1 MDLDEYGP
9 VPGRCRKGYKKN
21 NMCHKTMKSSSLT
34 TNNTL
39 KVPPEQ
45 YGPVPGRCRKG
56 YKKNNMC
63 YKTMKSSS
71 PKKNITL
78 KATQAEDTKPEQEVK
93 EEEQEEVKE
102 EEEEPEEEK
111 EEEKEEEPEEEQEEV
126 KEEEEKDTPGFGSFV
141 AKVINKMISPSKPS
155 ESEKVESMNLSPEMS
170 KILTNKDTPM
180 SEDKKLKTK
189 QLKIVTPTKMTMY
202 NEAFIKLLQELETF
216 RRSTGEPFRA
226 RAYHKAA
233 ETIMLI
239 EDPITSIEQVK
250 GKPGIGKTIL
260 DKLQEYLDTGEIA
273 VLKKHRNNPIHTFTK
288 IYGVGPKKAQAFIN
302 LGINSLDELR
312 EQQDLLTTSQK
323 LGLQYFDDLQLR
335 IPRAEIEAYKQ
346 IFDEVFDYENAEYH
360 IVGSYRRGVEESGDI
375 DVILTNNKPS
385 ILKDFVK
392 RLKSKGLIL
401 HILANGAKKNLVIGQ
416 LDGKPARRL
425 DFLYS
430 PREEYPFALL
440 YFTGSATFNVMMR
453 QKALDMSYTLNEHGF
468 HKMVGKVKGEKVN
481 EPFTS
486 EKDIFDFLNIEYKE
500 PTERKNAVIHEI
512 PDQEED
518 EEEDEPEED
527 EPEEDEQEEDEP
539 EDEKEDEQE
548 DEPEEDEP
556 EDEKEDEPEE
566 DEPEEDEPEEVP
578 DEKPVRVK
586 KNTTLKKYP
595 KEVINVKELLAN
607 FKTVGINVL
616 QGLSSDTLASMITY
630 ANDRYYNSSSPVL
643 SDNQFD
649 IIKEFLEKKD
659 PKNMALKEIG
669 APVGRKKVD
678 LPYEMWSMDKIKP
691 TTDALDKWK
700 KKYVDPESYV
710 ISAKLDG
717 VSGLYVL
724 DKSGASLYTRG
735 NGKVGQKIDHLIPY
749 LSLPTDL
756 GEHETLVI
764 RGEFLISKENFENN
778 FVGASNPR
786 NTVSGLVNS
795 LTIDA
800 EKMKSLDFVAYECIM
815 PELDPLAQMQFL
827 KDNSVITCVMYE
839 ESAILTNE
847 YLSALLVEWRSSY
860 TYEIDG
866 IIVTHNK
873 RYPRTPSNPEHA
885 FAFKMVLSDQI
896 AEAKVVDVLWAA
908 SKDGYLKPRIRI
920 EPITLGG
927 VTIEY
932 ATAFNAAFIEKNNL
946 GIGAIV
952 KLIRSGDV
960 IPYIMEVVVPA
971 PEPKMPTED
980 YVWNDTH
987 VDIVLKDGDMNP
999 QVQFKRTHSFFV
1011 TLDVGG
1017 LGPGNLHKMIDAG
1030 FDTIPKI
1037 LAMKQSD
1044 YLTVAG
1050 FKEKTAEKIYSNV
1063 NLSIESVSL
1072 PKLMKASN
1080 VFGRGLGEKKMI
1092 PILEKY
1098 PDILESQE
1106 STDVLLKKLLTVEG
1120 LGHKTASLFL
1130 SKIEPFK
1137 VFLTE
1142 ANLLYKLTT
1151 SEVIATQSIDSTH
1164 PLFEK
1169 TIVFSGVRDKEVEKY
1184 IIDHGGKIGSSV
1196 SKNTFKVI
1204 VKALDDDTGK
1214 ANKGRALNILML
1226 LDNFKQTFVQ

>member
-9 VPGRCRKGYKKN
+9 VPGRCRKGCKKN

-34 TNNTL
+34 ANKTL
-39 KVPPEQ
+39 KVPQEQ

-78 KATQAEDTKPEQEVK
+78 KATQAEDTKQEK
-93 EEEQEEVKE
+93 EEDKE
-102 EEEEPEEEK
+102 KEKEEEPEEEK
-111 EEEKEEEPEEEQEEV
+111 EEEKDEVTQQEPEEEKEEV
-126 KEEEEKDTPGFGSFV
+126 TPGFGSLLS
-141 AKVINKMISPSKPS
+141 KVINKMISPSKPS
-155 ESEKVESMNLSPEMS
+155 ESEKVESIKLSPEMS

-180 SEDKKLKTK
+180 PEDKKLKTK

-216 RRSTGEPFRA
+216 RRSTGESFRA

-239 EDPITSIEQVK
+239 EEPITSIEQVK
-250 GKPGIGKTIL
+250 DKPGIGKTIL

-392 RLKSKGLIL
+392 RLKAKGVIL

-468 HKMVGKVKGEKVN
+468 HKMVGKVKGAKVT

-512 PDQEED
+512 PAPEEEEPEDEKEDEPEED
-518 EEEDEPEED
+518 GEEDQDEDEPEDDKEDEPEDDQEDEPEED
-527 EPEEDEQEEDEP
+527 EPEEDE
-539 EDEKEDEQE
+539 KEDA
-548 DEPEEDEP
+548 
-556 EDEKEDEPEE
+556 
-566 DEPEEDEPEEVP
+566 P

-616 QGLSSDTLASMITY
+616 QGVSSDTLASMITY

-659 PKNMALKEIG
+659 PKNMALKEVG

-873 RYPRTPSNPEHA
+873 RYPRASGNPDHA

-896 AEAKVVDVLWAA
+896 AEAKVVDVLWSA

-952 KLIRSGDV
+952 QLIRSGDV

-999 QVQFKRTHSFFV
+999 QVQFKRIHSFFV
-1011 TLDVGG
+1011 TLEVGG

-1037 LAMKQSD
+1037 LAMEHSD

-1050 FKEKTAEKIYSNV
+1050 FKEKTAETIYNNV

-1080 VFGRGLGEKKMI
+1080 IFGRGLGEKKMI

-1142 ANLLYKLTT
+1142 TNLLYKLTT
-1151 SEVIATQSIDSTH
+1151 SEVIATQSIDNTH

-1184 IIDHGGKIGSSV
+1184 IVDHGGKIGNSV

-1226 LDNFKQTFVQ
+1226 LDNFKQTYVQ

>member
-1 MDLDEYGP
+1 M
-9 VPGRCRKGYKKN
+9 
-21 NMCHKTMKSSSLT
+21 
-34 TNNTL
+34 
-39 KVPPEQ
+39 
-45 YGPVPGRCRKG
+45 
-56 YKKNNMC
+56 
-63 YKTMKSSS
+63 
-71 PKKNITL
+71 
-78 KATQAEDTKPEQEVK
+78 
-93 EEEQEEVKE
+93 
-102 EEEEPEEEK
+102 
-111 EEEKEEEPEEEQEEV
+111 
-126 KEEEEKDTPGFGSFV
+126 
-141 AKVINKMISPSKPS
+141 
-155 ESEKVESMNLSPEMS
+155 
-170 KILTNKDTPM
+170 
-180 SEDKKLKTK
+180 
-189 QLKIVTPTKMTMY
+189 
-202 NEAFIKLLQELETF
+202 
-216 RRSTGEPFRA
+216 
-226 RAYHKAA
+226 
-233 ETIMLI
+233 
-239 EDPITSIEQVK
+239 
-250 GKPGIGKTIL
+250 
-260 DKLQEYLDTGEIA
+260 
-273 VLKKHRNNPIHTFTK
+273 
-288 IYGVGPKKAQAFIN
+288 
-302 LGINSLDELR
+302 
-312 EQQDLLTTSQK
+312 
-323 LGLQYFDDLQLR
+323 
-335 IPRAEIEAYKQ
+335 
-346 IFDEVFDYENAEYH
+346 
-360 IVGSYRRGVEESGDI
+360 
-375 DVILTNNKPS
+375 
-385 ILKDFVK
+385 
-392 RLKSKGLIL
+392 
-401 HILANGAKKNLVIGQ
+401 
-416 LDGKPARRL
+416 
-425 DFLYS
+425 
-430 PREEYPFALL
+430 
-440 YFTGSATFNVMMR
+440 
-453 QKALDMSYTLNEHGF
+453 
-468 HKMVGKVKGEKVN
+468 
-481 EPFTS
+481 
-486 EKDIFDFLNIEYKE
+486 
-500 PTERKNAVIHEI
+500 
-512 PDQEED
+512 
-518 EEEDEPEED
+518 
-527 EPEEDEQEEDEP
+527 
-539 EDEKEDEQE
+539 
-548 DEPEEDEP
+548 
-556 EDEKEDEPEE
+556 
-566 DEPEEDEPEEVP
+566 
-578 DEKPVRVK
+578 RVK

-595 KEVINVKELLAN
+595 KEVIDIKELLEN

-630 ANDRYYNSSSPVL
+630 ANDRYYNSSSPAL

-659 PKNMALKEIG
+659 PKNMALKEVG
-669 APVGRKKVD
+669 APVGRKKVE

-700 KKYVDPESYV
+700 KKYVDPKSYV

-756 GEHETLVI
+756 GEHETLAI

-815 PELDPLAQMQFL
+815 PELDPLEQMQFL
-827 KDNSVITCVMYE
+827 EDSATTTCVLHE
-839 ESAILTNE
+839 ESTTLTNE

-860 TYEIDG
+860 AYEIDG

-920 EPITLGG
+920 EPISLGG
-927 VTIEY
+927 VNIEY

-999 QVQFKRTHSFFV
+999 QVQFKRIHSFFV
-1011 TLDVGG
+1011 TLEVGG
-1017 LGPGNLHKMIDAG
+1017 LGQGNLHKMIDAG

-1037 LAMKQSD
+1037 LAMEQSD

-1050 FKEKTAEKIYSNV
+1050 FKETTAEKIYSNV
-1063 NLSIESVSL
+1063 KLSIESVSL

-1092 PILEKY
+1092 PILEKF

-1137 VFLTE
+1137 VFMTE

-1151 SEVIATQSIDSTH
+1151 PEVSATQSIDNTH

-1204 VKALDDDTGK
+1204 VDGLDDDTGK

-1226 LDNFKQTFVQ
+1226 LGDFKQMYVQ